1 MEDIMLVSKWGNS
14 LAVRLPKTLVE
25 DMGLKE
31 GDDVDIL
38 PAGERRIAIVARD
51 GRTTFLEKLRGLQ
64 EPTPEGF
71 RWSRDE
77 ANKR

>member
-1 MEDIMLVSKWGNS
+1 MRVSKWGNS
-14 LAVRLPKTLVE
+14 LAVRLPKSLIE

-31 GDDVDIL
+31 GDNVEIA
-38 PAGERRIAIVARD
+38 PAGDQRIEIAAHD
-51 GRTTFLEKLRGLQ
+51 GRTTFLDKLRALQ

-77 ANKR
+77 ANER

>member
-1 MEDIMLVSKWGNS
+1 MQISKWGNS

-25 DMGLKE
+25 EMGLKE
-31 GDDVDIL
+31 GDQVEVV
-38 PAGERRIAIVARD
+38 PAGDQRLGIVAHD
-51 GRTTFLEKLRGLQ
+51 GPTPFVEKLRALQ

-77 ANKR
+77 AHER